1 MYIMR
6 RQKFTLI
13 ELLVVIAIIAILAG
27 MLLPALT
34 KARSKAFSTACKN
47 QLKQCGLYMHMYAND
62 FKGWVPANA
71 RGYDYETG
79 YLDTL
84 APYIGWTPDTIKKSS
99 MTGNNERA
107 ISILSKFKT
116 FSCPTMPLP
125 KYLTTYAEL
134 HHYTYGV
141 FSCPRTASYSYYELK
156 WPETNSKAHWKI
168 ELMKIN
174 NTPPHMA
181 DTISHVK
188 SYEREGATV
197 TGIFQAPSFQVNSQG
212 DVGYIGMR
220 HDGEANTLRIDMA
233 VKSYKGR
240 QIFTA
245 PRVVR
250 YRSGNGTII
259 DK

>member
-116 FSCPTMPLP
+116 FSCP
-125 KYLTTYAEL
+125 
-134 HHYTYGV
+134 
-141 FSCPRTASYSYYELK
+141 RTASYSYYELK
-156 WPETNSKAHWKI
+156 WPEVNSKAHWKI

-174 NTPPHMA
+174 NTPPHMS